1 MATTTPIEIPLNR
14 EEDKK
19 TIDRQNKVF
28 KRLRYVIIGFC
39 VCIFIAFL
47 INRPYFLWSLPVD
60 ESLLGSY
67 GDFVGG
73 FIGTLVTLYSVYL
86 LVETLNNQIIV
97 NSNIVETN
105 NNIVQTNKATLEAT
119 ERQIIQSNQNLFD
132 SKFNVYLRAYQ
143 ESVNSYKEETLIG
156 KAYLDVMVE
165 RFRTSGFKNNLTYS
179 KRADAAIKQFQGFYA
194 KNRTLLSVHMRTLYL
209 LMQLIAEK
217 GEIEEP
223 DRVAYAKCIRGQLT
237 ESEMFLIRYNSYTE
251 YGYNMQKYV
260 NRFNLMKNLPT
271 MSLLEFL
278 KWRNILWDK
287 PDYINAI
294 DIFFLTLRSEIV
306 ELLLNDDISGGDST
320 EKRKPISLSK
330 RYSLSLMFTKDK
342 KRYEF
347 TVKRAKARNRTGYSG
362 RPIIEN
368 ALDCFTVGNLRQ
380 FMFDFH
386 YEFFHANNFNKFNGD
401 NNMQRSKAKLSTPK
415 PIVDDDV
422 EEVSCVVTSDYPIIL
437 KYSQLDHP

>member
-28 KRLRYVIIGFC
+28 KRLRYIIIGFC
-39 VCIFIAFL
+39 VCTFITFL

-67 GDFVGG
+67 GDFIGG
-73 FIGTLVTLYSVYL
+73 FIGTLITLYSVYL
-86 LVETLNNQIIV
+86 LVETLNNQVVV

-105 NNIVQTNKATLEAT
+105 NNIVETNKATLEAT
-119 ERQIIQSNQNLFD
+119 ERQIKQSNQNLFD
-132 SKFNVYLRAYQ
+132 SKFNAYLRAYQ
-143 ESVNSYKEETLIG
+143 ESVNSYNEETLIG

-194 KNRTLLSVHMRTLYL
+194 ENRTLLSVHMRTLYL

-217 GEIEEP
+217 GEIEEQ

-260 NRFNLMKNLPT
+260 NRFNLIKHLPT

-278 KWRNILWDK
+278 KWRKILGDN

-294 DIFFLTLRSEIV
+294 DIFFLTLRREIV
-306 ELLLNDDISGGDST
+306 ELLLNDDISDGDST
-320 EKRKPISLSK
+320 EKRKTISLSK
-330 RYSLSLMFTKDK
+330 RYSLSLMFTNDK

-347 TVKRAKARNRTGYSG
+347 TIKRAKARNRTGYSG
-362 RPIIEN
+362 RPIIEK

-401 NNMQRSKAKLSTPK
+401 NNMQRTKAKLSTPK
-415 PIVDDDV
+415 PIVDYDV
-422 EEVSCVVTSDYPIIL
+422 EEVSCIVTSDYPIIL